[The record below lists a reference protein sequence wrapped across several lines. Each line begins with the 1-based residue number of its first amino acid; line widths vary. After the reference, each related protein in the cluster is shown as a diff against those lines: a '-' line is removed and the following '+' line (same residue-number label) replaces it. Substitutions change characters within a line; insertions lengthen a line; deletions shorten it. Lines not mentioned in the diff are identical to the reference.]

1 MRQKAI
7 KTPPL
12 CLATLNIGEVARSDG
27 GVNTTPCNLSQP
39 LLFRNYRIF
48 GFSPI
53 AYTASRK
60 ATGHGRGE
68 E

>member
-27 GVNTTPCNLSQP
+27 GVNP
-39 LLFRNYRIF
+39 
-48 GFSPI
+48 
-53 AYTASRK
+53 YTM
-60 ATGHGRGE
+60 
-68 E
+68 

>member
-12 CLATLNIGEVARSDG
+12 CLAMLNIGEVAHSDG
-27 GVNTTPCNLSQP
+27 GVNPYTMNLFQ
-39 LLFRNYRIF
+39 LL
-48 GFSPI
+48 SSE
-53 AYTASRK
+53 TAVSSVSLSYPAN
-60 ATGHGRGE
+60 ATQGE